1 MKYVLY
7 QQIVKHQ
14 LATLPVSQVN
24 VWAVTHC
31 LAPLEKQLL
40 KASHTDVDGFKL

>member
-14 LATLPVSQVN
+14 LVTLISCIVYSLVSVVDAQ
-24 VWAVTHC
+24 
-31 LAPLEKQLL
+31 
-40 KASHTDVDGFKL
+40 ASFHTKDPP